1 LKLYFGVMKNIL
13 FQKFHC
19 LGNDFVVVDLI
30 GKRSTSIDFNRLAV
44 NICNR
49 KCGVGA
55 DGILVLRTS
64 RKFDCFLDIFN
75 SDGSWAEK
83 SGNGLR
89 IAAAYMALQYKIK
102 KKVSIETVC
111 DNPTALIIKSGK
123 KQSIIKVSLGKPEFE
138 TKKVPLKS
146 KQKFHI
152 NTTIKIDKHDFVL
165 TALSVGN
172 PHAVLFVDNFD
183 FDWHFLGEII
193 ENSSVFPNRT
203 NVEFVKIVNRS
214 KVKLND
220 WERGAGATGSSGTG
234 AAAATVAGI
243 VNGFL
248 NRKVEVVFPTGSLFI
263 DWPSQEENIYLT
275 GPVKFICRGEYLLL
289 SFIK

>member
-1 LKLYFGVMKNIL
+1 MKNIL

-19 LGNDFVVVDLI
+19 LGNNFIVVDLI
-30 GKRSTSIDFNRLAV
+30 GKRSTSIDFNRLAA
-44 NICNR
+44 NMCDRNR
-49 KCGVGA
+49 GVGA

-64 RKFDCFLDIFN
+64 RKYDCFLDIFN

-89 IAAAYMALQYKIK
+89 IAAAYITLQYKIK
-102 KKVSIETVC
+102 KRVSIETTC
-111 DNPTALIIKSGK
+111 DSPTALIIKSGK

-138 TKKVPLKS
+138 AKKVPLKS

-152 NTTIKIDKHDFVL
+152 NSPIKIDKHDFVL
-165 TALSVGN
+165 TALSIGN

-248 NRKVEVVFPTGSLFI
+248 NRKVEVIFAAGSLLI
-263 DWPSQEENIYLT
+263 DWPSQEENVYLT
-275 GPVKFICRGEYLLL
+275 GPVEFICRGEYL
-289 SFIK
+289 FV